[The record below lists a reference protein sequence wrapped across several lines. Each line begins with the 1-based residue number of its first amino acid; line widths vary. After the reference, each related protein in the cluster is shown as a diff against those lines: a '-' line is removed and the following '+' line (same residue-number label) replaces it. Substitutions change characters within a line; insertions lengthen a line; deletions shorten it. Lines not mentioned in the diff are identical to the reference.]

1 MSSKDTFGFGT
12 KPCMKEVPA
21 GAAAVFSFRGKP
33 ELVETDYG
41 EKYSFPITL
50 ISHPS
55 YPLLEDGTM
64 EMLWQSKCQSAKQ
77 VYNQLNLANIAE
89 ENKDKAFAKKLRQH
103 YEESNWILTRFD
115 TGAYWLE
122 IDREVVD
129 NNIVAK

>member
-1 MSSKDTFGFGT
+1 MTKKDESFGFGS

-21 GAAAVFSFRGKP
+21 GANAVFTFRGDP

-55 YPLLEDGTM
+55 YDTLPLKMD
-64 EMLWQSKCQSAKQ
+64 WQSKCQSAKQ
-77 VYNQLNLANIAE
+77 IYNILNQVDTSEFQKNVI
-89 ENKDKAFAKKLRQH
+89 KH
-103 YEESNWILTRFD
+103 YKESNWRLDRFD

-122 IDREVVD
+122 IQQ
-129 NNIVAK
+129 

>member
-1 MSSKDTFGFGT
+1 MEQKDKFGFGS

-21 GAAAVFSFRGKP
+21 GATAVFSFNGLP
-33 ELVETDYG
+33 ELIETEYG

-55 YPLLEDGTM
+55 YPLLADGPM
-64 EMLWQSKCQSAKQ
+64 EMEWQSKCQSAKQ
-77 VYNQLNLANIAE
+77 IYNILNQVDTSE
-89 ENKDKAFAKKLRQH
+89 FQKSVSKHYKK
-103 YEESNWILTRFD
+103 SSWVLTRFD